1 MARKETKSVHLTA
14 RISASLDGRINRL
27 SDTFSNNRSRVI
39 QGALVMGVRELE
51 RTLDLVS
58 QTPEDIQE
66 EFAELLA
73 LDDVDAAVRLWNKR
87 EAQRISA

>member
-1 MARKETKSVHLTA
+1 
-14 RISASLDGRINRL
+14 
-27 SDTFSNNRSRVI
+27 
-39 QGALVMGVRELE
+39 MGVRELE

>member
-1 MARKETKSVHLTA
+1 
-14 RISASLDGRINRL
+14 
-27 SDTFSNNRSRVI
+27 
-39 QGALVMGVRELE
+39 MGVRELE

-73 LDDVDAAVRLWNKR
+73 LDDIDAAVRLWNKR
-87 EAQRISA
+87 EGQRISA